1 MEHKSSMANGGKP
14 IRCRAAVC
22 QKAGEA
28 LVMEEILVAPPMAY
42 EVRIRIICTSLCHT
56 DVKYWKMKDPP
67 GIVPRILGHE
77 AVGEVESVGDQ
88 VSEVKQGDIV
98 IPTFLAE
105 CGECRDCTS
114 NKSNICSEHPYKL
127 SQGMPRCGTSRF
139 TDLSGEVLHHFM
151 FVSSFSEYT
160 VVDVTHL
167 IKLDPILISPDK
179 ACLLGCGVSTGVG
192 AAWRTANLEKGS
204 TVAIFGLGTVGLAV
218 AQGARICGA
227 ERIIGIDINPD
238 KLTMAKKCGVTEF
251 VNSRSIG
258 DKSVSQVIIEM
269 TDGGADYCFECVGL
283 SSLIKEAFACCRKGR
298 GKTILFGVEDSVS
311 VLGLKSIDVI
321 SQGKTVI
328 GCIYGGLKPKSDIPT
343 LIQWYLDKEVALVE
357 RLEAAT
363 QSSKNLAAAP
373 LLSPLMSLLSLL
385 IEVPCVGNQLK
396 APRLFPLPPST
407 TFTRL
412 ISVSTLVGY
421 RARSS
426 GGFIRLP

>member
-192 AAWRTANLEKGS
+192 AAWRTANVEKGS

-238 KLTMAKKCGVTEF
+238 KLTMGKYLTYLTTKKCGVTEF

-343 LIQWYLDKEVALVE
+343 LIQWYLDKKLQLDLFISHEVGFEEINKAF
-357 RLEAAT
+357 
-363 QSSKNLAAAP
+363 N
-373 LLSPLMSLLSLL
+373 LLSEGQCLR
-385 IEVPCVGNQLK
+385 CVIWMTK
-396 APRLFPLPPST
+396 
-407 TFTRL
+407 
-412 ISVSTLVGY
+412 
-421 RARSS
+421 
-426 GGFIRLP
+426 

>member
-105 CGECRDCTS
+105 CGECRDCAS

-192 AAWRTANLEKGS
+192 AAWRTANVEKGS

-238 KLTMAKKCGVTEF
+238 KLTMAKECGVTEF

-269 TDGGADYCFECVGL
+269 TDGGADYCFECVGQ

-343 LIQWYLDKEVALVE
+343 LIQWYLDKKLQLDLFISHEVGFEEINKAF
-357 RLEAAT
+357 
-363 QSSKNLAAAP
+363 N
-373 LLSPLMSLLSLL
+373 LLSEGQCLR
-385 IEVPCVGNQLK
+385 CVIWMTK
-396 APRLFPLPPST
+396 
-407 TFTRL
+407 
-412 ISVSTLVGY
+412 
-421 RARSS
+421 
-426 GGFIRLP
+426 